1 MVRSMG
7 LVLQKMRLELALRAA
22 FSRLLTKPGPVPSDS
37 STGRTA
43 RGFKSHNFLPLKR
56 AHKRTLFKG
65 RTYKRNMKNEDQ
77 FINQYRFPLG
87 DPDQAIAL
95 MGAFRFWYMDSQIM
109 QREYLHAGHHCI

>member
-1 MVRSMG
+1 MKTENLKIQSENPATFVTGFSLCVR
-7 LVLQKMRLELALRAA
+7 
-22 FSRLLTKPGPVPSDS
+22 T
-37 STGRTA
+37 
-43 RGFKSHNFLPLKR
+43 
-56 AHKRTLFKG
+56 HKRTLFKG
-65 RTYKRNMKNEDQ
+65 RTYKRKMKNEDQ